1 MTPHWTIGRPVVL
14 AHRGASAEAPEN
26 TLPAFALAESQG
38 ADALEIDVRLTADGV
53 VVVHHDGTVDRLTEG
68 RGPVRALSLEGLRRL
83 DAGHRFSTDG
93 GRTFPY
99 RGRGVV
105 VPTLAETFAAHPALG
120 VNIDL
125 KDHDAA
131 MARATVETVHNAGA
145 AGRTLLASFDA
156 GVLAEV
162 RRLDP
167 TIATG
172 LAQAE
177 ARIFYYAYWRRCWL
191 PARSPDTIGAA
202 LRAAGRLP
210 RSARALQVPPRHRGL
225 RLVTR
230 GSVAAAHAAG
240 LAVHVWTIDEPLEM
254 GRLLAL
260 GVDGI
265 VSNRPAVARKV
276 IDGTLQV
283 SRDAGGG

>member
-1 MTPHWTIGRPVVL
+1 MIPHWSTAHWTIGRRVVL

-53 VVVHHDGTVDRLTEG
+53 VVVHHDDTVDRVTDG
-68 RGPVRALSLEGLRRL
+68 RGPVRALTLEGLRRL
-83 DAGHRFSTDG
+83 DAGYRFSMDG

-105 VPTLAETFAAHPALG
+105 IPTLAETLAAHPTLG
-120 VNIDL
+120 MTLDL
-125 KDHDAA
+125 KDHDAE
-131 MARATVETVHNAGA
+131 MARATLKTLHNAGA

-172 LAQAE
+172 LGEAE
-177 ARIFYYAYWRRCWL
+177 ARIFYFAYWRRCWL

-225 RLVTR
+225 SLVTH

-240 LAVHVWTIDEPLEM
+240 LAVHVWTIDEPVEM
-254 GRLLAL
+254 RRLLAL
-260 GVDGI
+260 GTDGMT
-265 VSNRPAVARKV
+265 SNRPAVARKV
-276 IDGTLQV
+276 IDG
-283 SRDAGGG
+283 G

>member
-1 MTPHWTIGRPVVL
+1 MAQEDELRARDSVGR
-14 AHRGASAEAPEN
+14 
-26 TLPAFALAESQG
+26 
-38 ADALEIDVRLTADGV
+38 LE
-53 VVVHHDGTVDRLTEG
+53 HDGYIT
-68 RGPVRALSLEGLRRL
+68 RAEDKSLG
-83 DAGHRFSTDG
+83 FTD
-93 GRTFPY
+93 
-99 RGRGVV
+99 
-105 VPTLAETFAAHPALG
+105 
-120 VNIDL
+120 D
-125 KDHDAA
+125 
-131 MARATVETVHNAGA
+131 
-145 AGRTLLASFDA
+145 
-156 GVLAEV
+156 
-162 RRLDP
+162 
-167 TIATG
+167 G